1 MAHAHILDVA
11 TYAHSSNTDINNGSG
26 VTGAMVTGNYNYV
39 RGNSGTI
46 TSTYTSM
53 SRGYQSL
60 HQFNN
65 VYNTPDAWKD
75 KLDYRFDDTGYYTA

>member
-1 MAHAHILDVA
+1 MASHNPDVA
-11 TYAHSSNTDINNGSG
+11 AYAHSSSTDINNGSV

-53 SRGYQSL
+53 S
-60 HQFNN
+60 NN
-65 VYNTPDAWKD
+65 VYNTPDAWKN
-75 KLDYRFDDTGYYTA
+75 KLTTRFDDTGYYTA

>member
-1 MAHAHILDVA
+1 MASHNPDVA
-11 TYAHSSNTDINNGSG
+11 TYAHSSNTDINNGSV

-53 SRGYQSL
+53 SAGYEDL

-65 VYNTPDAWKD
+65 AYNTPDYWKD
-75 KLDYRFDDTGYYTA
+75 KLTNRHDDYGYYSA

>member
-1 MAHAHILDVA
+1 MAHHNSDVA
-11 TYAHSSNTDINNGSG
+11 TYAHSSSTDINNGSV
-26 VTGAMVTGNYNYV
+26 VTGATVTGNYNYI

-65 VYNTPDAWKD
+65 VYNTPAYWQT
-75 KLDYRFDDTGYYTA
+75 KLTSRFDDNGYYTA

>member
-1 MAHAHILDVA
+1 MAHHNSDVA
-11 TYAHSSNTDINNGSG
+11 TYAHSSNTDINNGSV

-46 TSTYTSM
+46 VSTYTSM

-65 VYNTPDAWKD
+65 VYNTPAYWQT
-75 KLDYRFDDTGYYTA
+75 KLTDRFDDTGYYTA

>member
-1 MAHAHILDVA
+1 MAHHNSDVA
-11 TYAHSSNTDINNGSG
+11 TYAHSSNTDINNGSV

-39 RGNSGTI
+39 RGNSDTI
-46 TSTYTSM
+46 VSTYTSM

-65 VYNTPDAWKD
+65 VYNTPAYWQT
-75 KLDYRFDDTGYYTA
+75 KLTDRFDDTGYYTA